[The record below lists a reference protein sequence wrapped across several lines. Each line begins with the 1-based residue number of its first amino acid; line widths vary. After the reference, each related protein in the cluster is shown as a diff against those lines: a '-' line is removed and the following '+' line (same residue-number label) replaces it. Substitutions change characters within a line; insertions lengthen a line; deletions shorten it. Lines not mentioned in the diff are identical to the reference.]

1 MEEGKSV
8 NSVPWSQDWRRGW
21 KEAVIPA
28 VAIRF
33 PWKLRRT
40 DWGARRPQR
49 QPRRSEPGLE
59 TQETLPSEG
68 PRGWVLGMLHTV
80 ILDVENPSSVT

>member
-8 NSVPWSQDWRRGW
+8 NSVPWPQDGCRGW

-33 PWKLRRT
+33 PWKLR
-40 DWGARRPQR
+40 GADQGTRRPAGAATHRGALQTVA
-49 QPRRSEPGLE
+49 EE
-59 TQETLPSEG
+59 TQPSEG
-68 PRGWVLGMLHTV
+68 PGGWALGMLHTV
-80 ILDVENPSSVT
+80 ILDI